1 MYKKDGSLSPLKN
14 KEEQAIESTRPQ
26 TLSSFI
32 GQEQL
37 KKNLQIFIEASKKR
51 GKAMDHV
58 LFYGPPG
65 LGKTTLAKI
74 VANELGVGFKSTS
87 GPILSK
93 GGDLVA
99 ILTNLK
105 PNDVLFIDEI
115 HRLSINIEE
124 ILYQAMED
132 FCVDIIIGEGAS
144 ARSIKITLSP
154 FTLIGAT
161 TRFGLISAPLR
172 TRFGIPFN
180 LNFYTKEELANIIDF
195 NAAKDGFDID
205 REASLQIAARARF
218 TPRISIRLLKR
229 VADFAIVKNPDEA
242 ISEELANI
250 AFNDLNIDPLGLDE
264 LDRKYLTYIAENYK
278 GGPVGIDT
286 ISAGLSEETDS
297 IEDTIEPFLLA
308 LGFIARTP
316 RGRVLTQ
323 KAMDYIGYFSPE
335 NLAGD
340 DDCLF

>member
-1 MYKKDGSLSPLKN
+1 MNKKEGILSPLSKT
-14 KEEQAIESTRPQ
+14 EDHTHEALRPQ
-26 TLSSFI
+26 TLEFFI

-37 KKNLQIFIEASKKR
+37 KKNLNVFIQASKKR
-51 GKAMDHV
+51 QKVMDHV

-74 VANELGVGFKSTS
+74 VANELGVGFRSTS

-105 PNDVLFIDEI
+105 TNDVLFIDEI

-132 FCVDIIIGEGAS
+132 YCVDIIIGEGAS
-144 ARSIKITLSP
+144 ARSIKITINP

-180 LNFYTKEELANIIDF
+180 LNFYKDEELANIIAF
-195 NAAKDGFDID
+195 NSAKEGFNIERNAA
-205 REASLQIAARARF
+205 LQIAARSRF
-218 TPRISIRLLKR
+218 TPRIAIRLLKR
-229 VADFAIVKNPDEA
+229 VHDFALMKNHNIVDQKLADFA
-242 ISEELANI
+242 
-250 AFNDLNIDPLGLDE
+250 LNQLEVDAMGLDSN
-264 LDRKYLTYIAENYK
+264 DYRYLRFIADNYD
-278 GGPVGIDT
+278 GGPVGIET
-286 ISAGLSEETDS
+286 ISAALAEQRDAIEE
-297 IEDTIEPFLLA
+297 TIEPYLLQI
-308 LGFIARTP
+308 GFVQRGP
-316 RGRVLTQ
+316 RGRVLTLQ
-323 KAMDYIGYFSPE
+323 ARSYLSNQLSFM
-335 NLAGD
+335 
-340 DDCLF
+340 

>member
-1 MYKKDGSLSPLKN
+1 MNKKEGILSPLSKT
-14 KEEQAIESTRPQ
+14 EDHTHEALRPQ
-26 TLSSFI
+26 TLEFFI

-37 KKNLQIFIEASKKR
+37 KKNLNVFIQASKKR
-51 GKAMDHV
+51 QKVMDHV

-74 VANELGVGFKSTS
+74 VANELGVGFRSTS

-105 PNDVLFIDEI
+105 TNDVLFIDEI

-132 FCVDIIIGEGAS
+132 YCVDIIIGEGAS
-144 ARSIKITLSP
+144 ARSIKITINP

-180 LNFYTKEELANIIDF
+180 LNFYKDEELANIIAF
-195 NAAKDGFDID
+195 NSTKEGFNIERKAA
-205 REASLQIAARARF
+205 LQIAARSRF
-218 TPRISIRLLKR
+218 TPRIAIRLLKR
-229 VADFAIVKNPDEA
+229 VADFAIVKNTHNIIDED
-242 ISEELANI
+242 IVNL
-250 AFNDLNIDPLGLDE
+250 AFNDLGIDLLGLDD

-316 RGRVLTQ
+316 RGRILTS
-323 KAMDYIGYFSPE
+323 KALEYLNYPDLKAIMNDT
-335 NLAGD
+335 NQ
-340 DDCLF
+340 LF